1 MKFVHTALD
10 MSLNKTLSIAGLSFS
25 LVGFA
30 SADVESSISAGYSS
44 EYIYRGLNFGD
55 DQVSLNLGVSGTA
68 AGLDWN
74 VGLFHGSSN
83 LDTGSTVGVI
93 AAGLLGLSPQVLVA
107 GVDETR
113 ISAGL
118 TKGLGENID
127 LNVGV
132 INTSYDIVGSLADRL
147 EIYTGLSGSI
157 ACIDVSATAF
167 FNTTDNWTGD
177 TYYEVAASYSVD
189 VVDNASA
196 TIGATYGNWN
206 KDPFVGLLEDVDF
219 VSLSAT
225 LNISLADNANASVGV
240 THVIT
245 DTPATEDETVISA
258 SLSFGL

>member
-44 EYIYRGLNFGD
+44 EYVYRGLNLGD

-83 LDTGSTVGVI
+83 LDLGSTLGGITAGV
-93 AAGLLGLSPQVLVA
+93 LGLAPDGVV

-118 TKGLGENID
+118 TKGLGGNID

-132 INTSYDIVGSLADRL
+132 ISTSYDIVGSLADRL

-206 KDPFVGLLEDVDF
+206 KDPFVGALEDVDF

-245 DTPATEDETVISA
+245 DTPATEDETVIGA